1 MLKNHEKE
9 LMISINLFL
18 DNILKINNLFKTL
31 LQKYFDQKFD
41 DVQKVTDQISNLE
54 SECDALR
61 RDVERRI
68 YSETLIPEIRGDVLG
83 MLENLDKIPGQIQG
97 NAHSF
102 NTEKPKVN
110 AELDKNFLK
119 LCDYASECISL
130 LIEGSRSFFTDKK
143 ITIAKC
149 LEVSKVE
156 SKADKIST
164 ELKKTIFTNNIIIDA
179 VLTDYGRQKLAGTGN
194 LGITQYA
201 FANQPVDWQLGFQK
215 AASESMREIVAF
227 HDYLLLPIIIAIS
240 VFVLFLMLYACI
252 RFRASANPNPSKRTH
267 NVAVEVLW
275 TLIPCLIL
283 IVIAVPSFKILYKQ
297 DAIPKADLTIKAI
310 GYQWYWGYE
319 YPDENIIF
327 ESYMVED
334 KDLRP
339 DQPRLLAVDNEVVVP
354 VNKVVKVLITANDV
368 LHAWALPSF
377 GVKRDA
383 VPGRINETWFKA
395 EKVGTYYGQCSEL
408 CGIKHAFMPIT
419 VKVVTDEE
427 YEDWLSEAKEKFAK
441 EEIENNNLKLVSK

>member
-1 MLKNHEKE
+1 MKKFLFIFSS
-9 LMISINLFL
+9 LFISQN
-18 DNILKINNLFKTL
+18 
-31 LQKYFDQKFD
+31 
-41 DVQKVTDQISNLE
+41 
-54 SECDALR
+54 
-61 RDVERRI
+61 
-68 YSETLIPEIRGDVLG
+68 
-83 MLENLDKIPGQIQG
+83 
-97 NAHSF
+97 
-102 NTEKPKVN
+102 
-110 AELDKNFLK
+110 
-119 LCDYASECISL
+119 
-130 LIEGSRSFFTDKK
+130 
-143 ITIAKC
+143 
-149 LEVSKVE
+149 
-156 SKADKIST
+156 
-164 ELKKTIFTNNIIIDA
+164 
-179 VLTDYGRQKLAGTGN
+179 
-194 LGITQYA
+194 A

-252 RFRASANPNPSKRTH
+252 RFRASATPNPSKRTH